1 MIRRWVALVLFLLVG
16 SAASADNLDADFERL
31 CGVFE
36 EALALDDESEV
47 MAKYVR
53 DNLPSRVESDEV
65 IEAYEAILLVDPAQ
79 RYRVFKEAA
88 EANIEEPWDCP
99 AFKVF
104 LE

>member
-1 MIRRWVALVLFLLVG
+1 MIRRLVALVLFLLVG

-36 EALALDDESEV
+36 EAIAFDEPEV

-65 IEAYEAILLVDPAQ
+65 IDAYEAIFLVDPDQ

-88 EANIEEPWDCP
+88 EANMEEPWDCP
-99 AFKVF
+99 AFKV
-104 LE
+104 LVE